1 MARGRV
7 RLRDELHAEGSDAVE
22 IARIA
27 GRLAAAVLGLIGV
40 VLALVVNFAYSGVH
54 DFLKISGTS
63 TLDSSHGFIGLG
75 LILLA
80 LHRLPYR
87 ALQAARGGGAAGD
100 RRRGLLLP
108 VGWFA
113 LIASPFMLLG
123 ALLAFIDKASERRR
137 HVYQAVLEADPR
149 AFSRAAII

>member
-1 MARGRV
+1 M
-7 RLRDELHAEGSDAVE
+7 E
-22 IARIA
+22 IARLA

-54 DFLKISGTS
+54 DFLRVSGSS
-63 TLDSSHGFIGLG
+63 TLESSHGFVGLG

-80 LHRLPYR
+80 FIGSVISLFKPR
-87 ALQAARGGGAAGD
+87 ASAALLLIGGAGFFY
-100 RRRGLLLP
+100 P

-123 ALLAFIDKASERRR
+123 ALLAFIDKGPSTTTTKAS
-137 HVYQAVLEADPR
+137 
-149 AFSRAAII
+149 

>member
-1 MARGRV
+1 M
-7 RLRDELHAEGSDAVE
+7 E

-54 DFLKISGTS
+54 DFLKISGSS
-63 TLDSSHGFIGLG
+63 TLDSSHGFVGLG
-75 LILLA
+75 LILVAFIGAVIA
-80 LHRLPYR
+80 LFKPR
-87 ALQAARGGGAAGD
+87 ASATLLLIGGAGFFY
-100 RRRGLLLP
+100 P

-123 ALLAFIDKASERRR
+123 ALLAFIDKAPSKTTTTK
-137 HVYQAVLEADPR
+137 A
-149 AFSRAAII
+149 S